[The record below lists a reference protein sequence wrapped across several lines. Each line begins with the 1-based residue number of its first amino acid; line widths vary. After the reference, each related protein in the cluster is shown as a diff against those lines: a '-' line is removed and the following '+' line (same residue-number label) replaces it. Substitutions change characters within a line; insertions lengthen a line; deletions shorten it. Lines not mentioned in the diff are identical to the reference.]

1 MLKSTMNK
9 RIYISDMDGTLLRND
24 ASLSDNS
31 RRILTRL
38 LGQGVAFTVA
48 SARSVIAIRQALG
61 DLPLRL
67 PVIAI
72 NGAFISDY
80 ATGRHLMINAMSP
93 ELVAEI
99 YSRILKHECIP
110 FISAFDGAQD
120 RLYFSQLSNA
130 GMQWYHDDR
139 HNSGDD
145 RLTFLEDLTHSIGRD
160 HIVSLSVIGPQEEI
174 APLAYEL
181 EEELGNRLENHFFP
195 NPYSP
200 PWWWLTIHDKRSCK
214 SQAVQQMVEYAGFS
228 MDDLVVFGDN
238 LNDVKMFQQTR
249 RAIAVA
255 NGTEE
260 IKQYATEVIGSN
272 EEDSVVN
279 YVLQDSMKL

>member
-1 MLKSTMNK
+1 MAGK
-9 RIYISDMDGTLLRND
+9 RIYISDLDGTLLRND
-24 ASLSDNS
+24 AILSDDS
-31 RRILTRL
+31 RRILTGL
-38 LGQGVAFTVA
+38 LKQGVAFTVA
-48 SARSVIAIRQALG
+48 SARSVIAIRQVLG

-67 PVIAI
+67 PIIAI

-80 ATGRHLMINAMSP
+80 ATGRHLRINAMSP
-93 ELVAEI
+93 DLVSDI
-99 YSRILKHECIP
+99 YGRIRRHQCIP
-110 FISAFDGAQD
+110 FVSAFDGTQD

-130 GMQWYHDDR
+130 GMRWYHDDR

-145 RLTFLEDLTHSIGRD
+145 RLTFIEDLTHSIGRD

-174 APLAYEL
+174 APLAHEL
-181 EEELGNRLENHFFP
+181 EEDLGDRLENHFFP

-214 SQAVQQMVEYAGFS
+214 SQAVLQVAEDAGFS
-228 MDDLVVFGDN
+228 MDDLVVFGDS
-238 LNDVKMFQQTR
+238 LNDVKMFQQVR

-260 IKQYATEVIGSN
+260 IKRYAAEVIGSN
-272 EEDSVVN
+272 EEDSVVQ
-279 YVLQDSMKL
+279 YILRDCRAG